1 MCEGVL
7 MWVYSFILNMEGI
20 KIGIVISGCFLF
32 FLKKNVVMGYVFCE
46 YSCLGIMLL
55 VEVWWKQQMVVVSKM
70 FFVFINYY
78 IFK

>member
-1 MCEGVL
+1 

-55 VEVWWKQQMVVVSKM
+55 VEVWWK
-70 FFVFINYY
+70 
-78 IFK
+78 